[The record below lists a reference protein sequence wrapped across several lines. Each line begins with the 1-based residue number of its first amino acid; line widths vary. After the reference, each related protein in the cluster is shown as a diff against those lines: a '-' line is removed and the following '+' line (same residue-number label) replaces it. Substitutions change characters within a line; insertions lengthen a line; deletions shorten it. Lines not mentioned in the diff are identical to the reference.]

1 MGTRFLA
8 RRRSEGHIAVAL
20 RWPPSP
26 IYLSRSS
33 VHTKATT
40 LAIFC
45 ERERH
50 CFVFKTSSIFFDI
63 DWTEGIRGCPV
74 DTDNDS
80 YVNIWRECRKLGRR
94 CLFRKFIKDIRYRKK
109 TMLILD
115 VRLSQRSCW
124 KKQPQS
130 VVWRVVSIFKLL
142 AYYIRTIGHPC
153 SLFISATCFG
163 SLCVVFRNDILHK
176 KIHGH
181 GTVNINLV

>member
-1 MGTRFLA
+1 
-8 RRRSEGHIAVAL
+8 
-20 RWPPSP
+20 
-26 IYLSRSS
+26 
-33 VHTKATT
+33 
-40 LAIFC
+40 
-45 ERERH
+45 
-50 CFVFKTSSIFFDI
+50 VFKTSSIFFDI

-130 VVWRVVSIFKLL
+130 VV
-142 AYYIRTIGHPC
+142 
-153 SLFISATCFG
+153 
-163 SLCVVFRNDILHK
+163 
-176 KIHGH
+176 
-181 GTVNINLV
+181 